1 MSPAWPLPSPN
12 RLERSS
18 RSGFTIIEMLAVIVI
33 IGLLVAISMGRI
45 SETITRQRLNRA
57 AVALSG
63 DLEAAFSLAQ
73 RARKPVT
80 ISFNTST
87 MQLSV
92 ADAVSGT
99 VYRNTSLA
107 NFDLNASNVTLSRT
121 SLNVYPAGLA
131 ADSLSITLS
140 ATIGSTTY
148 SQRVRMTRGGL
159 VQIK

>member
-1 MSPAWPLPSPN
+1 MSLHRPPPSPT
-12 RLERSS
+12 RRERSP
-18 RSGFTIIEMLAVIVI
+18 RFGFTIIEMLAVLVIV
-33 IGLLVAISMGRI
+33 GLLLGVSIGRI
-45 SETITRQRLNRA
+45 SETIMRQRLNRA

-80 ISFNTST
+80 IWYNTST
-87 MQLSV
+87 MQLGV
-92 ADAVSGT
+92 ADAVTGT
-99 VYRNTSLA
+99 VYRKTSLA
-107 NFDLNASNVTLSRT
+107 NFDLNSENIELSRT
-121 SLNVYPAGLA
+121 ALNVYPAGLA
-131 ADSLSITLS
+131 GDSLSITLS